1 MLGAMWMSSGVATG
15 AAVCSLG
22 TVPSAQSVLASTGMS
37 SAGIS
42 SAGPASIV
50 SGCCEGSAGTSSA
63 GPASIAVCSSTEGS
77 ITVEAASMISSSVGP
92 PPSTDATA
100 RMVLELICTSVPDW
114 MPSCPGML

>member
-22 TVPSAQSVLASTGMS
+22 TVPSTQSVLASTEM
-37 SAGIS
+37 S